1 MPPRRRASDKL
12 AVRIIG
18 WVACVALATS
28 LGYTFVVALMYGPH
42 DVDPIFFGLQA
53 LASLLFLIYSIR
65 LRNRVF
71 IAANI
76 IALLNALGTILV
88 YVVHT
93 LRG

>member
-12 AVRIIG
+12 AVRIVG
-18 WVACVALATS
+18 WIACLALASS
-28 LGYTFVVALMYGPH
+28 LGYTFVVSLVRGPH
-42 DVDPIFFGLQA
+42 DVDPIFFSLQA

-71 IAANI
+71 IAANV

-88 YVVHT
+88 YLVHT
-93 LRG
+93 LGG

>member
-18 WVACVALATS
+18 WVACIALATS
-28 LGYTFVVALMYGPH
+28 LSYTFVVSLVHGPH

-71 IAANI
+71 IAANV
-76 IALLNALGTILV
+76 IALLNAMGTILV
-88 YVVHT
+88 YLIHT
-93 LRG
+93 L